1 MHTLHTRP
9 LCFIPYLKKTIYLIP
24 FIFLNASIGYGSS
37 GVTIIPDYT
46 ALNRLTIYPITQHN
60 QKVSGLINLLDKEF
74 PTTEGLYQY
83 LSSVQSLEDV
93 SALIAVAKELLA
105 VPDSSRRDHQ
115 KSIRFNHTYI
125 EERAFHILNFAYL
138 MRHTHTHWLR
148 YYYAFSI
155 IAFPE
160 SAKEKLEKTDPIRFA
175 IDIYKHWS
183 EERKSE
189 LYAREIHFGGKG
201 DIPLPRINLKSLQAE
216 YQKAQENFYS
226 LMSSQ
231 TLKYNLRIESMICMT
246 DEDKK
251 NLAYLKS
258 IRNTLVMKMHE
269 SGMESNQ
276 QNPTVDP
283 ETREWIDGPYAF
295 ALGAAAATALSLAS
309 KGMGQSL
316 NH

>member
-1 MHTLHTRP
+1 MHTLHARP

-46 ALNRLTIYPITQHN
+46 SLNRLTIYPIPQHN
-60 QKVSGLINLLDKEF
+60 QKVSGLITLLDKEF

-83 LSSVQSLEDV
+83 LTSVQSLEDV
-93 SALIAVAKELLA
+93 SALIAVAKEFLA
-105 VPDSSRRDHQ
+105 VPEASRRDHQ

-160 SAKEKLEKTDPIRFA
+160 SAKEKLEKIDPIRFA
-175 IDIYKHWS
+175 VDIYKHWS

-189 LYAREIHFGGKG
+189 LYAHEIHFGGKG
-201 DIPLPRINLKSLQAE
+201 DIPYITLLSDPTMGGVAASFAMLGDIALAEPGSMIGFAGARVIQQIVRENLPADFQKAE
-216 YQKAQENFYS
+216 YLKEHGMIDRVVERKHIKAELGTIMKL
-226 LMSSQ
+226 LMVKR
-231 TLKYNLRIESMICMT
+231 LP
-246 DEDKK
+246 
-251 NLAYLKS
+251 
-258 IRNTLVMKMHE
+258 H
-269 SGMESNQ
+269 
-276 QNPTVDP
+276 
-283 ETREWIDGPYAF
+283 AF
-295 ALGAAAATALSLAS
+295 
-309 KGMGQSL
+309 
-316 NH
+316 

>member
-1 MHTLHTRP
+1 MHTLHAR
-9 LCFIPYLKKTIYLIP
+9 LLYFIPYLKKTIHLFP
-24 FIFLNASIGYGSS
+24 FIFLNTSIGHGSS
-37 GVTIIPDYT
+37 EVTIIPDYT

-60 QKVSGLINLLDKEF
+60 QKVSSLINLLDKDF

-83 LSSVQSLEDV
+83 LASIQSFEDT
-93 SALIAVAKELLA
+93 SALIAVAKELLT
-105 VPDSSRRDHQ
+105 VPEASRRDHQ

-160 SAKEKLEKTDPIRFA
+160 SAKEKLEKIDPIHFA
-175 IDIYKHWS
+175 IKVYQHWS

-189 LYAREIHFGGKG
+189 LYAREIHFGGNG
-201 DIPLPRINLKSLQAE
+201 DIPLNRMDLKSLQAE
-216 YQKAQENFYS
+216 YKKAQENFYS

-231 TLKYNLRIESMICMT
+231 TLKYSLKIESMTCVT

-251 NLAYLKS
+251 NLIGLKS
-258 IRNTLVMKMHE
+258 IRDTLVMKMHE
-269 SGMESNQ
+269 SNMESSQ
-276 QNPTVDP
+276 QNPTTDP
-283 ETREWIDGPYAF
+283 ETREWIDAPYAF